1 MQIYVNN
8 LPLTTTADELRHLF
22 APYGTIETASIVTDH
37 STGRPR
43 GYSFVEMPYATEAQA
58 AIARL
63 DRTSLGGRTLR
74 VEEARPREER
84 WPRGEDQGW
93 PRW

>member
-22 APYGTIETASIVTDH
+22 APYGTIETARIVTDR

-63 DRTSLGGRTLR
+63 DRTSLGGQTLR
-74 VEEARPREER
+74 ASSTRPREER
-84 WPRGEDQGW
+84 RPRGEHQGW